1 MHKPFCQPFLLS
13 SIQILCQ
20 LYNAKKPNVIADYVL
35 QNPKICQ
42 PTMIL
47 WKSIITLPPHT
58 KETILRYLLLTYYT
72 KPDGKIDEA
81 MAVSKRV
88 KPSDLQ
94 TASVIL
100 DFKKLEVVKASMG
113 GVAVPRDW
121 DRIVSYYHQHYANT
135 IERLLK
141 ENGYEIVKDGVPAD
155 SDAAKNTAWQNRA
168 GMNLVQCLGP
178 SISNTDAVV

>member
-1 MHKPFCQPFLLS
+1 
-13 SIQILCQ
+13 
-20 LYNAKKPNVIADYVL
+20 
-35 QNPKICQ
+35 
-42 PTMIL
+42 
-47 WKSIITLPPHT
+47 
-58 KETILRYLLLTYYT
+58 LLLTYYT

-113 GVAVPRDW
+113 GVAVSRDW
-121 DRIVSYYHQHYANT
+121 DRIVSYYHQHYAST

-155 SDAAKNTAWQNRA
+155 SDAAKNTA
-168 GMNLVQCLGP
+168 
-178 SISNTDAVV
+178 

>member
-1 MHKPFCQPFLLS
+1 M
-13 SIQILCQ
+13 
-20 LYNAKKPNVIADYVL
+20 
-35 QNPKICQ
+35 
-42 PTMIL
+42 
-47 WKSIITLPPHT
+47 
-58 KETILRYLLLTYYT
+58 RYLLLTYYT

-141 ENGYEIVKDGVPAD
+141 ENGYEIVKDGVPVD
-155 SDAAKNTAWQNRA
+155 SDAAKNTA
-168 GMNLVQCLGP
+168 
-178 SISNTDAVV
+178 